1 MSYRDLF
8 KSSTLHVR
16 EYTPQLRTICL
27 RGECALEERYVQLP
41 IPYMVFIKTNPK
53 QSTYGYLWVRF
64 AIEPLVDADSLTYD
78 ACFPNVDQYSGM
90 VCLGGGG
97 GNFESLED
105 GVRMFWQVRF
115 SDWYYGCSSR
125 ESMQENYDDEETWT
139 QLTLEE
145 ACGFLQAGERSLAD
159 YIAVGMLS
167 DHPYRGGYCPAHY
180 AEYTDP
186 QALRELLK
194 ENWIGDEQPTVKKN
208 RRIGRLHQCSAS
220 GGAGN
225 RKVQPNRKERI
236 PF

>member
-27 RGECALEERYVQLP
+27 RDGCDDERYVQLP
-41 IPYMVFIKTNPK
+41 IPYMIFIKTNPA
-53 QSTYGYLWVRF
+53 QSIYGYLWTRF
-64 AIEPLVDADSLTYD
+64 AAEPLVNADSLTYD
-78 ACFPNVDQYSGM
+78 ACFPNVDQVSGM

-97 GNFESLED
+97 DFASLED
-105 GVRMFWQVRF
+105 GVRMFWLVRF

-125 ESMQENYDDEETWT
+125 ESMQENYDDEETWS

-145 ACGFLQAGERSLAD
+145 ACGFLQAGEKSLAN
-159 YIAVGMLS
+159 YIAGYS
-167 DHPYRGGYCPAHY
+167 GYCPANY
-180 AEYTDP
+180 ASLDKKE
-186 QALRELLK
+186 LRDLLN

-208 RRIGRLHQCSAS
+208 RSTGRLHQCSAS

-225 RKVQPNRKERI
+225 RKVQPNRKEGI